1 MLQMQ
6 EQTRQTTKV
15 CSLSQILSHAVLGTT
30 ITKESSL
37 SLVMS
42 CVQESES
49 EIQISNQ
56 EEEEGRSGSGETID
70 F

>member
-1 MLQMQ
+1 MI
-6 EQTRQTTKV
+6 
-15 CSLSQILSHAVLGTT
+15 SIVLPWSYFQ
-30 ITKESSL
+30 ESSV

-56 EEEEGRSGSGETID
+56 EEEEGRSGSGETLE
-70 F
+70 